1 MIDVAK
7 TGMFGIPVGTF
18 RWDDRYEVVRF
29 EYDHDFVGRGLE
41 PSPLMMPVRTGRVY
55 SFPNL
60 DRGTFQGL
68 PGMLADSL
76 PDTYGRALFDKWLAL
91 TGQTSSNPI
100 ETLCFL
106 GKRCMGALEFE
117 PAMDAPYD
125 TRTKFEIDT
134 LVDVAR
140 DALDEKSSFGV
151 NLNDDKK
158 AAIAEILRLGTSAGG
173 QRAKAIIAY
182 NKATGEVRSG
192 QVEAPAGFDYY
203 LIKLDGVS
211 AKAGFKETENYGRLE
226 YSFYQLAKACGIE
239 MTECSLIEENG
250 RAHFLTKRF
259 DRHEGRKIHMQTL
272 CGIAHYD
279 YRLHRAYSYEQA
291 FNVMRSL
298 RLPFPDALELYRRMV
313 FNVVVRN
320 QDDHTK
326 NISFL
331 MAEDGKWRL
340 SPAYDMGYAY
350 NPKGGWTA
358 AHQMSMNGKF
368 DDITRDDLLAI
379 AALNNIKDAAHIID
393 EVCDAASQWPKI
405 AGECD
410 VPTAMINAIAPNLL
424 LGNRLIK

>member
-1 MIDVAK
+1 MVDVAK
-7 TGMFGIPVGTF
+7 VNMFEMPVGTF
-18 RWDDRYEVVRF
+18 RWDERYEVVRF
-29 EYDHDFVGRGLE
+29 EYDNSFVGRGLE
-41 PSPLMMPVRTGRVY
+41 PSPLMMPVREGRVY
-55 SFPNL
+55 SFGDL
-60 DRGTFQGL
+60 DKETFKGL

-91 TGQTSSNPI
+91 TGRTSSNPI

-117 PAMDAPYD
+117 PAMDIAYD
-125 TRTKFEIDT
+125 KNAKFEIDS
-134 LVDVAR
+134 LVNVASE
-140 DALDEKSSFGV
+140 ALSQKSSFGV

-158 AAIAEILRLGTSAGG
+158 TAIAEILRLGTSAGG

-192 QVEAPAGFDYY
+192 QVEAPSGFDYY

-211 AKAGFKETENYGRLE
+211 ATAGFKETGNHGRLE
-226 YSFYQLAKACGIE
+226 YSFYKLAKACGIE

-250 RAHFLTKRF
+250 RAHFLTRRF
-259 DRHEGRKIHMQTL
+259 DRENGKKIHMQTL
-272 CGIAHYD
+272 CGIAHFD

-291 FNVMRSL
+291 FNVMRAL
-298 RLPFPDALELYRRMV
+298 RLPYSEAQEMFRRMV

-331 MAEDGKWRL
+331 MDESGKWRL

-350 NPKGGWTA
+350 NPNGRWTA
-358 AHQMSMNGKF
+358 THQMSINGKF
-368 DDITRDDLLAI
+368 DEITRDDLLAFAHQI
-379 AALNNIKDAAHIID
+379 NIKEAKNIID
-393 EVCDAASQWPKI
+393 EVCEVTSHWPDMAKDCGLKQGI
-405 AGECD
+405 ID
-410 VPTAMINAIAPNLL
+410 DIFTHFQLF
-424 LGNRLIK
+424 

>member
-1 MIDVAK
+1 MVDVARAN
-7 TGMFGIPVGTF
+7 MFGFPVGTF
-18 RWDDRYEVVRF
+18 RWDERYGIVQF
-29 EYDHDFVGRGLE
+29 EYDPSFVGRDLE
-41 PSPLMMPVRTGRVY
+41 PSPLMMPVQDGRVY
-55 SFPNL
+55 SFADL
-60 DRGTFQGL
+60 DKDTFKGL

-76 PDTYGRALFDKWLAL
+76 PDTYGRALFDRWLAI
-91 TGQTSSNPI
+91 TGRTSSNPI

-125 TRTKFEIDT
+125 PHARFEIDS
-134 LVDVAR
+134 LVDVAKEALADKNAF
-140 DALDEKSSFGV
+140 DA

-158 AAIAEILRLGTSAGG
+158 QAIAEILRLGTSAGG

-182 NKATGEVRSG
+182 NKKTGEVRSG
-192 QVEAPAGFDYY
+192 QVDAPAGFDYY

-226 YSFYQLAKACGIE
+226 YSFYKLVKACGID

-250 RAHFLTKRF
+250 RAHFLTRRF
-259 DRHEGRKIHMQTL
+259 DRKDGKKVHMQTL
-272 CGIAHYD
+272 CGMAHYD

-291 FNVMRSL
+291 FNVMRAL
-298 RLPFPDALELYRRMV
+298 RLPYSEAKEMFRRMV

-331 MAEDGKWRL
+331 MEGDGKWHL

-350 NPKGGWTA
+350 NPNGGWTA
-358 AHQMSMNGKF
+358 THQMSINGKF
-368 DDITRDDLLAI
+368 DDITRQDLLDFARM
-379 AALNNIKDAAHIID
+379 NNIKDASLIID
-393 EVCDAASQWPKI
+393 EICEAASHWPQI
-405 AGECD
+405 ACECD
-410 VPTAMINAIAPNLL
+410 VPAEMIEAIVPNMLI
-424 LGNRLIK
+424 RL

>member
-1 MIDVAK
+1 MVDVAK
-7 TGMFGIPVGTF
+7 VNMFGIPVGTF
-18 RWDDRYEVVRF
+18 RWDDRYDVVRF
-29 EYDHDFVGRGLE
+29 EYDQDFVGRGLE

-151 NLNDDKK
+151 NLNDNTKTYTVSSDLYTIPNEDKQNSQFALK
-158 AAIAEILRLGTSAGG
+158 ISKLPLKYYDT
-173 QRAKAIIAY
+173 
-182 NKATGEVRSG
+182 NK
-192 QVEAPAGFDYY
+192 
-203 LIKLDGVS
+203 IKLDGVS

-226 YSFYQLAKACGIE
+226 YSFFKLAKACGIE

-259 DRHEGRKIHMQTL
+259 DRQEGRKIHMQTL

-298 RLPFPDALELYRRMV
+298 RLSFPEALELFRRMV

-331 MAEDGKWRL
+331 MGEDGKWRL

-350 NPKGGWTA
+350 NPNGGWTA
-358 AHQMSMNGKF
+358 THQMSMNGKF
-368 DDITRDDLLAI
+368 DDITRDDLLAV

-405 AGECD
+405 ASECD
-410 VPTAMINAIAPNLL
+410 VPTAMIEAITPNLL
-424 LGNRLIK
+424 LGNN